1 MLAPVVAGTRA
12 SHGQSSDQKENV
24 TPGLLDLAL
33 QLGKEQLK
41 LGITVKS
48 EEFYNTG
55 ALRTKKSE
63 NLRISFSVPVPFMM
77 LTRCCPLEMNEL
89 VPPCKQFKPEKPAG
103 RSLCFRSWGRASLS
117 TTDQRAVPH
126 CSPLSTASDTEYKL
140 QRAGL
145 CLIQ

>member
-1 MLAPVVAGTRA
+1 MLAPAVAGTRA

-24 TPGLLDLAL
+24 TPGLLDLAF

-63 NLRISFSVPVPFMM
+63 NLRISFSVP
-77 LTRCCPLEMNEL
+77 C
-89 VPPCKQFKPEKPAG
+89 AIHD
-103 RSLCFRSWGRASLS
+103 A
-117 TTDQRAVPH
+117 H
-126 CSPLSTASDTEYKL
+126 
-140 QRAGL
+140 
-145 CLIQ
+145 